1 VTGRRLGVR
10 ETERGSF
17 AMSSLSA
24 PKRMPRSLG
33 PYVAAGLAGV
43 LVGIWVLLKYIGHGL

>member
-24 PKRMPRSLG
+24 AKRMPRSLG